1 MPNKKHHQVTVLF
14 VVSWVMLAIFAA
26 LLLKSQVD
34 NQRLKGL
41 LLLSDKKSVSL
52 DSELRQVYS
61 SRDNHSVVLD
71 YLEWQFV
78 LKEQVNDA
86 GNRLRSRINK
96 ISDLKK
102 DKELSG
108 LLYYNLG
115 LNYVLAADFNSAI
128 RSFEQAI
135 GLQPK
140 DAESYYMLGLL
151 YSTYRQDTKKAVRY
165 YEKYL
170 QLAGTKSP
178 RAREVE
184 ERIEAM
190 QK

>member
-1 MPNKKHHQVTVLF
+1 MLKKKHRQVTVLF

-52 DSELRQVYS
+52 DNELRQVYS
-61 SRDNHSVVLD
+61 SRDNHSAVLD

-86 GNRLRSRINK
+86 GNRMRNRINK

-140 DAESYYMLGLL
+140 DSESYYMLGLL

>member
-1 MPNKKHHQVTVLF
+1 VLF

-52 DSELRQVYS
+52 DNELRQVYS
-61 SRDNHSVVLD
+61 SRDNHSAVLD

-78 LKEQVNDA
+78 LKEQVSDA

-96 ISDLKK
+96 IRDLKK

-151 YSTYRQDTKKAVRY
+151 YSTYRQDTKKALRY